1 MVDQS
6 LLPFLTPED
15 QLLAEIRLETSQILT
30 EFAQDAHFISRL
42 ETVFGQNLEKDLVT
56 GLQETLLNGEFLS
69 AIEIEV
75 LPSLDLNGALGAYA
89 AAINQI
95 YLSQELISSSPQKA
109 ITILL
114 EEVGHSI
121 DTAINTT
128 DTRGDEGAIF
138 ALEVLGNQS
147 TPQEIDRY
155 QEEDDRATITIN
167 GERLQIEQ
175 ASFTV
180 TNTNDSGNGS
190 LRDAINQANNTS
202 GLDSITFDVSL
213 TGETISLESGQL
225 EITDD
230 LNLEG
235 EEITITA
242 SENSR
247 IFLLDD
253 GNENNNIDVSIDGLT
268 LIDGVA
274 ENGGAILNRENLVL
288 RNSELR
294 GNSATS
300 DGGGILNSNGNLTI
314 DRSTLAENTANLGGA
329 IDDDGSGDREFNLTN
344 STISGNEASEN
355 VGGVDNSANLRITN
369 STISGNTAFGDAGGV
384 KNSGTLTV
392 NNSTFSN
399 NLASNRGGGV
409 FNYGQF
415 NLTNSIIANS
425 LSGGDVNNLG
435 GVVNLQGV
443 NLIEDG
449 SLEDAIAEDPNLS
462 PLQDNGGATFTH
474 LPIENSPAIDAGD
487 NSTIPENLTFDQ
499 RGEGFD
505 RVIETIDLGAVE
517 VQPEGSPPSI
527 DDQSF
532 DLDENSP
539 LDTIVDRIVAND
551 PEGDEITFRTE
562 DDLDLDGDGN
572 PSFRVDENTGDIIV
586 GDSGELDFETR
597 ESITFDVIVSD
608 GGRENTATITV
619 NLNDIDESDL
629 EPNDTLDNAIE
640 TGLSSETPGNKTYNL
655 AIGDGGLQEKD
666 VDLFAMQV
674 NAGDILNANVDTEE
688 DSSLDGFI
696 TVFNSAGRLIAD
708 NDDFD
713 KPDPL
718 VELNVP
724 RTDTYY
730 VGVSSFEN
738 RGYSPLN
745 TDSRAGGSTGD
756 YSIALSVT
764 PGSSKISEPNDT
776 FEQAIS
782 IENPEF
788 TANAF
793 IGDNATLTKS
803 SNLDVDLYQ
812 ITLQQGETAT
822 IDIDTSIE
830 NPFDTAVRIF
840 KDNGQ
845 ELVFNDSGQAP
856 GENVSSVDPYV
867 EFTAAASGRYFV
879 GVSSAI
885 NKNYR
890 GFQSESGERA
900 GGQGAYE
907 ITINQPQPEAIT
919 PEDPTNDTLE
929 SAIGLEVGT
938 SVEGT
943 IGDRSDFITVPGLDV
958 DLYRVALDSNQEIN
972 IELNRQSTLD
982 PVLRLFD
989 ANGKAIGFNDDI
1001 ENSND
1006 AFLNFNAPQAG
1017 DYIIGVSGFGNESY
1031 DPTQSGS
1038 GAPFASSGS
1047 YELNVTEVI
1056 PAEIVAGAEEENDT
1070 FENATVTDLNPN
1082 DLGSFKQSNAIGNNV
1097 NLDAAGFDVDLFR
1110 VELDQTTRLTAAID
1124 TRNIDSDLNSLL
1136 HVFNSDG
1143 DSVAFNDNKNSDRT
1157 DAFLEFIPPSSGTY
1171 YVGVS
1176 GLGNEAYNPLNAG
1189 SGNFAGSTGDY
1200 DIEISLTEAISEETP
1215 SNDTL
1220 ENSIEVDLESN
1231 LFSRDGFIGDNTNTT
1246 GDVDLY
1252 QVNLQA
1258 TDQITINADTTT
1270 FNSDLDGFLR
1280 LFDSNGQEIVAD
1292 DDSGNFSDPELSF
1305 TASEDDTYYIGLSA
1319 FANRDYDPLTETDR
1333 IAGTTGEYSI
1343 RIERTTAIVEN
1354 QALQTEIRPTVNNDT
1369 GFINTDNDATID
1381 VLAND
1386 LANDANGVLEITD
1399 FDTTTEKGGTVEL
1412 DDSQSRLVYTR
1423 NPDFTGVDRF
1433 TYTASNESGG
1443 SAQGTVEVTVNR
1455 PAGQPTVEVGLSI
1468 RPVSGKEEQL
1478 DNGLQIGDEFL
1489 LDVEFSDLITENN
1502 NAVTSGY
1509 ADLLFDPNVL
1519 QVVEDDNTVD
1529 GEDGV
1534 VDGIVRN
1541 PDYITGRTGTVRNL
1555 DGIVAEVGGGAVVFG
1570 EESFPEENRVFSLHL
1585 QAVGGGNTGVLASR
1599 AGEATLSTVTI
1610 LSELADQRHKT
1621 NFAEI
1626 NVGEGEGGLN
1636 AFPPLTNETQPLAL
1650 PAQGMA
1656 AVETAIAAMEI
1667 EVLFQNDS
1675 GESIEEVTV
1684 GEEFD
1689 IVLSARDLRLDNEEL
1704 EGKFGVFSAF
1714 ADVIYDTVLIDVQGA
1729 SNLGTFESP
1738 VLDLNDG
1745 IAEGSGLVDELGGTN
1760 VDLTPVNETQEF
1772 AVLRATAT
1780 APGDLKIE
1788 TEAPDRSTSQNTL
1801 FGIDRAVNDGTI
1813 YGENQLTIT
1822 SDETPSGNADLVI
1835 TEFDAVTDH
1844 VLQGKT
1850 DINLT
1855 IENQGEGDASGFQ
1868 VEVLYY
1874 EADDL
1879 EELSTA
1885 TPTVVETLAFSALE
1899 ADTTVTETEAIT
1911 LPLEKLIAEALA
1923 DDPSVF
1929 GEEVPPEL
1937 FESNN
1942 VDFLGVRIV
1951 NSDSTNES
1959 EAAFGNNGL
1968 EAAEKGINVDD
1979 IAFFP
1984 WDILS
1989 NNVEGVEPNQEDEL
2003 IADGVVTTTDS
2014 NAVFGNIGRL
2024 IDNEEALVEDP
2035 NNGLDLTRLDL
2046 DLDGAISPVDAVR
2059 VANRIGYEINPTVFE
2074 DAV

>member
-1 MVDQS
+1 
-6 LLPFLTPED
+6 
-15 QLLAEIRLETSQILT
+15 
-30 EFAQDAHFISRL
+30 
-42 ETVFGQNLEKDLVT
+42 
-56 GLQETLLNGEFLS
+56 
-69 AIEIEV
+69 
-75 LPSLDLNGALGAYA
+75 
-89 AAINQI
+89 
-95 YLSQELISSSPQKA
+95 
-109 ITILL
+109 
-114 EEVGHSI
+114 
-121 DTAINTT
+121 
-128 DTRGDEGAIF
+128 
-138 ALEVLGNQS
+138 VLGNEFSPEALAQLK
-147 TPQEIDRY
+147 Q
-155 QEEDDRATITIN
+155 EDDRATIVVN
-167 GERLQIEQ
+167 GEPLVVEQ
-175 ASFTV
+175 ATSTV
-180 TNTNDSGNGS
+180 TNLNDSGSGS
-190 LRDAINQANNTS
+190 LRDAITQANETP
-202 GLDSITFDVSL
+202 GIDTITIDPTL
-213 TGETISLESGQL
+213 TGETITLEGGQL

-230 LNLEG
+230 LDLEG

-253 GNENNNIDVSIDGLT
+253 DNENNNIDVSIDGLT

-274 ENGGAILNRENLVL
+274 EKGGAILNRENLEL
-288 RNSELR
+288 LNSELR

-300 DGGGILNSNGNLTI
+300 DGGGILNKGNLTI
-314 DRSTLAENTANLGGA
+314 DRSTLAGNSATSDGGGILNKGNLTIDRSTLADNTANLGGA
-329 IDDDGSGDREFNLTN
+329 IDDDDDDGSGDREFNLTN
-344 STISGNEASEN
+344 STISGNEASGN
-355 VGGVDNSANLRITN
+355 VGGVDNSANLTITN
-369 STISGNTAFGDAGGV
+369 STISGNTSFGDAGGV

-449 SLEDAIAEDPNLS
+449 SEEAEIAEDPNLS

-474 LPIENSPAIDAGD
+474 LPLENSPAIDAGD
-487 NSTIPENLTFDQ
+487 DSQIPPDTFDLDGDGDTSEPIPFDQ

-532 DLDENSP
+532 DDIKENSP
-539 LDTIVDRIVAND
+539 LDTPVGKIVAND

-619 NLNDIDESDL
+619 NLKDEDESDL

-640 TGLSSETPGNKTYNL
+640 TGLSSETPSNKTYNL

-666 VDLFAMQV
+666 VDLFAIEV
-674 NAGDILNANVDTEE
+674 NAGDILSANVDTAE

-708 NDDFD
+708 NDDVD

-738 RGYSPLN
+738 SGYSPQF

-756 YSIALSVT
+756 YSIALSVSPASET
-764 PGSSKISEPNDT
+764 SEPNDT
-776 FEQAIS
+776 FEQATS

-793 IGDNATLTKS
+793 IGDNATLTT

-845 ELVFNDSGQAP
+845 QLVFNNSGQAP

-885 NKNYR
+885 NDNYG

-972 IELNRQSTLD
+972 IELNRQSALD

-1143 DSVAFNDNKNSDRT
+1143 ESVAFNDDKNSDRT

-1220 ENSIEVDLESN
+1220 ESSIEVDLESN
-1231 LFSRDGFIGDNTNTT
+1231 LFSRDGFIGNNTNTT
-1246 GDVDLY
+1246 GDVDFY

-1258 TDQITINADTTT
+1258 TDQITINADATTL
-1270 FNSDLDGFLR
+1270 NSDLDGFLR
-1280 LFDSNGQEIVAD
+1280 LFDSNGEEIVAD

-1369 GFINTDNDATID
+1369 EFINTDNDATID

-1386 LANDANGVLEITD
+1386 LANDASGVLEITD
-1399 FDTTTEKGGTVEL
+1399 FDTTTKKGGTVEL

-1468 RPVSGKEEQL
+1468 RPVLGKEEQL

-1489 LDVEFSDLITENN
+1489 LDVEFFDLITENN
-1502 NAVTSGY
+1502 PSNAVTSGY

-1714 ADVIYDTVLIDVQGA
+1714 ADVIYDTVLIDVQEA

-1788 TEAPDRSTSQNTL
+1788 TEAPDRPTSQNTL

-1929 GEEVPPEL
+1929 GEDVPPSG
-1937 FESNN
+1937 FPSNN

-1968 EAAEKGINVDD
+1968 EAGEKGVNVDD

-1989 NNVEGVEPNQEDEL
+1989 NNVEGVKPNQEDEL

-2035 NNGLDLTRLDL
+2035 KDGLDLTRLDL

-2074 DAV
+2074 DAVG

>member
-6 LLPFLTPED
+6 LLPFLSPED

-138 ALEVLGNQS
+138 ALEVLGNQL

-155 QEEDDRATITIN
+155 QEEDDRATITVN
-167 GERLQIEQ
+167 GERLKIEQ

-180 TNTNDSGNGS
+180 TNTDDRGNGS

-242 SENSR
+242 SKNSR

-294 GNSATS
+294 GNTATS
-300 DGGGILNSNGNLTI
+300 DGGGILNSNGNLSI

-344 STISGNEASEN
+344 STISGNEASGN

-369 STISGNTAFGDAGGV
+369 STISGNTSEGDAGGV

-392 NNSTFSN
+392 NNSTFFK
-399 NLASNRGGGV
+399 NLAFNRGGGV

-415 NLTNSIIANS
+415 NLTNSIIAKS
-425 LSGGDVNNLG
+425 VGGDINNR

-443 NLIEDG
+443 NLIEDDSEDG
-449 SLEDAIAEDPNLS
+449 SEEEDLNLS

-474 LPIENSPAIDAGD
+474 LPLENSPAIDAGD

-532 DLDENSP
+532 DDIKENSP
-539 LDTIVDRIVAND
+539 LDTYVGKIVAND
-551 PEGDEITFRTE
+551 PEEDEITFRTE

-572 PSFRVDENTGDIIV
+572 PSFRVDENTGEIRV

-619 NLNDIDESDL
+619 NLKDEKESDL

-640 TGLSSETPGNKTYNL
+640 TELSSETPGNKTYNL

-674 NAGDILNANVDTEE
+674 NAGDILSANVNAGG
-688 DSSLDGFI
+688 SSLDGYI
-696 TVFNSAGRLIAD
+696 TVFDSVGSEIVF
-708 NDDFD
+708 DFD
-713 KPDPL
+713 NPL
-718 VELNVP
+718 VKLNVP
-724 RTDTYY
+724 GTDTYY
-730 VGVSSFEN
+730 VGVSSLKN
-738 RGYSPLN
+738 RDYSPLN
-745 TDSRAGGSTGD
+745 TASRAGGSTGD

-764 PGSSKISEPNDT
+764 PESSKISEPNDT
-776 FEQAIS
+776 IGQATPIDQ
-782 IENPEF
+782 EDF
-788 TANAF
+788 TANSF
-793 IGDNATLTKS
+793 IGDNRTLDNR
-803 SNLDVDLYQ
+803 NLDVDLYQ
-812 ITLQQGETAT
+812 LTLSQGETAT
-822 IDIDTSIE
+822 IDIDTKE
-830 NPFDTAVRIF
+830 TPFDTAVRIF

-845 ELVFNDSGQAP
+845 ELVFNNSGQAP

-1143 DSVAFNDNKNSDRT
+1143 DSVAFNDDKNSDRT

-1258 TDQITINADTTT
+1258 TDQITINADATT

-1455 PAGQPTVEVGLSI
+1455 PAGQPTVEVGLNI

-1489 LDVEFSDLITENN
+1489 LDVEFFDLITENN
-1502 NAVTSGY
+1502 PSNAVTSGY

-1541 PDYITGRTGTVRNL
+1541 PDYITGRTGTVRNF
-1555 DGIVAEVGGGAVVFG
+1555 DGIVEEVGGGAVVFG

-1714 ADVIYDTVLIDVQGA
+1714 ADVIYDTVLIDVQEA

-1760 VDLTPVNETQEF
+1760 VDLTPVDETQEF

-1788 TEAPDRSTSQNTL
+1788 TEAPDRLTSQNTL

-1879 EELSTA
+1879 EELNTA

-1899 ADTTVTETEAIT
+1899 ADTPVTETEAIT

-1929 GEEVPPEL
+1929 GEDVPPNG
-1937 FESNN
+1937 FPSNN

-1968 EAAEKGINVDD
+1968 EAAEKGVNVDD

-1989 NNVEGVEPNQEDEL
+1989 NNREGVEPNQEDEL
-2003 IADGVVTTTDS
+2003 IADGVVTNADS
-2014 NAVFGNIGRL
+2014 NAVFRNIGRL

-2074 DAV
+2074 DAVG